1 MGDFNVDL
9 LKIDNHSG
17 SNEFY
22 NEMTS
27 HFFTPYIL
35 QPTRLHSKTLI
46 DNIFFNSL
54 EYHSKSGNLLF
65 EISDHLMQF
74 MIVDGFIKEKFVPES
89 NLYKRDFSNFNEREF
104 VETIHNM
111 NWVEICNL
119 NKLDPNFSCSNF
131 FNNIIYHLDEFAPFK
146 KVTRKE
152 YELMLKPWITKE
164 ILEKCKRRDSI
175 LKTISNEKDSV
186 KIVDLR
192 NEYKKLRNEIT
203 IDKRIGK
210 KTYYSEYFERNK
222 LKSAEIWKGIR
233 SLVNIKASES
243 TDIKLLNEDNNL
255 SDPKIISNVF
265 NYYFST
271 IGQQIGKKNP
281 IVPGDFNDY
290 LKKRDI
296 NGKLSINAT
305 NASFFLSP
313 TIPMEIEKFI
323 DGL

>member
-54 EYHSKSGNLLF
+54 EYHSKSGNLLI

-119 NKLDPNFSCSNF
+119 NKFDPNFSCSNF
-131 FNNIIYHLDEFAPFK
+131 FNNIIYSLDEFAPFK

-203 IDKRIGK
+203 IDKRISK
-210 KTYYSEYFERNK
+210 KTYYSEYFEKNK

-255 SDPKIISNVF
+255 SDTKIISNIF

-271 IGQQIGKKNP
+271 IGQQIGKK
-281 IVPGDFNDY
+281 IQ
-290 LKKRDI
+290 L
-296 NGKLSINAT
+296 
-305 NASFFLSP
+305 FLVILM
-313 TIPMEIEKFI
+313 TT
-323 DGL
+323 